1 MLPWPTALLLALVI
15 SGCSMPAPTA
25 GFGGSSRTD
34 PALSGDGR
42 WLASVVEQGGTSRV
56 ILQSQPGGALQPLR
70 HLGTHTTPHSS
81 PSLSWNGRYLAVLAT
96 AGERRLIAV
105 EDRLR
110 GTLLR
115 LPLPG
120 GSQPE
125 RLSLA
130 PDASRLAV
138 QLQQQGGRRVQLFSL
153 RALLEPDR
161 PGGMRELGGGGA
173 AP

>member
-1 MLPWPTALLLALVI
+1 
-15 SGCSMPAPTA
+15 MPAPNA
-25 GFGGSSRTD
+25 GFGGSNRAD

-42 WLASVVEQGGTSRV
+42 WLASVIEQGGTSRV

-70 HLGTHTTPHSS
+70 HLGPRTTPHGS
-81 PSLSWNGRYLAVLAT
+81 PSLSWNGRYLAVLAS
-96 AGERRLIAV
+96 AGERRLIAI
-105 EDRLR
+105 EDRQR
-110 GTLLR
+110 GSLLR

-138 QLQQQGGRRVQLFSL
+138 QLQLQQQGGRRVQLFSL

-161 PGGMRELGGGGA
+161 PGGIRELGGGL